1 MKPIAMHDMQVEL
14 NLLHMCD
21 IAATIHPKDRPL
33 NTSPHL
39 ERRKKRMSQ
48 RRAQRTLAGDV

>member
-1 MKPIAMHDMQVEL
+1 MKPIAMHDALVQLSLV
-14 NLLHMCD
+14 NVCD

-39 ERRKKRMSQ
+39 GRRKKRMSQ
-48 RRAQRTLAGDV
+48 RRTQRTLSSCV

>member
-1 MKPIAMHDMQVEL
+1 MKPIAMHDALVQLSLV
-14 NLLHMCD
+14 NVCD

-39 ERRKKRMSQ
+39 ERRKKRISQ
-48 RRAQRTLAGDV
+48 RRSQRTLSSGV